1 MKNVKKLLKKAM
13 VFAVAASMLVGT
25 PLTASA
31 AGIRGVYS
39 VSDGTNDDIRHEDD
53 NSHTGTVSNTNTS
66 SRSGVLKD
74 NDARI
79 IGIVLDKSY
88 VNAEVGAAKKE
99 TLKATVI
106 IEDDSLTV
114 KEKEEIG
121 EELGKKI
128 VWEVRNHDNSTT
140 GANKKLSIKVS
151 ADKRTVAELNPREGT
166 AKGEEMVV
174 SAKIDGSWYVK
185 RDEND
190 NAVKDDQGHYVL
202 EKETFEGGKS
212 YEATADVYI
221 KQYSDKIELVG
232 MPPKAFVKNTVD
244 LTKYLVRTPDTAN
257 DEITWIST
265 NTKAATVTAAGVVTF
280 KKAGQSGKIIAV
292 SEKGKKAEW
301 EFGEVEVG
309 LSASKIVIIDA
320 NAPEAENPADN
331 AFLQKKVTVDLQE
344 GEWTR
349 DVDVVMYA
357 KVKVAVFKEDGTPKT
372 NAKGKIQ
379 TKTVEMMDG
388 LHYDGVNEDGT
399 AVENKTVEITDVITW
414 TSNKPAIVSVD
425 PTFENTDAE
434 LKTGDAIGKAV
445 ITAKASGGKSDKLT
459 VTVNATLSSLEI
471 TNLPDNELF
480 SGQTWQLGCD
490 KEPAQSKDA
499 VVWEIEKTGSKKNP
513 NATINNKGV
522 LTIKPKLDLT
532 TEDYGDTVTVVLRS
546 KKQYEPNSYNEL
558 QTKGYIIDKAVI
570 YLDQS
575 NIEGIAVSDEGDE
588 GAMFAYAKAI
598 YKANGKFSK
607 IEKNKSVTKEIAAE
621 KSVTY
626 KVQTF
631 EAKVEGDKNVTPDT
645 LTDADTN
652 TLSWK
657 TSNAKVAEVKAN
669 SNGTVTVSAKAKGT
683 ATITVSG
690 IRENKAIS
698 TTFKVSVK
706 QPAKTV
712 TLNKSLVVLNQKNNK
727 KSEPQNQS
735 VTFKATLGPK
745 GVDNKKNPITWT
757 VTPDEKA
764 SINDKGKLTLTKPVV
779 GDEFVVTASVAS
791 GASATATVKIVNK
804 TEAVA
809 IAKTDVLG
817 DDGAPQLF
825 TETVKNKL
833 TSNVKNITIG
843 DESFKMYPYVKVGSE
858 WQPAG
863 SDKCEDV
870 AYTVNK
876 KGIVTIDSDGTV
888 NPIKNG
894 TVTITAKTPLGKKTT
909 LKVVVSLPSAE

>member
-1 MKNVKKLLKKAM
+1 M

-39 VSDGTNDDIRHEDD
+39 VSDGTNDDIRGEGDT
-53 NSHTGTVSNTNTS
+53 SHTGTVSNTNTS
-66 SRSGVLKD
+66 SRSGVLSENEGK
-74 NDARI
+74 I

-88 VNAEVGAAKKE
+88 VNAVKE
-99 TLKATVI
+99 NKEELKATI
-106 IEDDSLTV
+106 IYD
-114 KEKEEIG
+114 G
-121 EELGKKI
+121 EVATAAKAELEKKI
-128 VWEVRNHDNSTT
+128 VWEVRNSDDSTA
-140 GANKKLSIKVS
+140 GANEKLSITVS
-151 ADKRTVAELNPREGT
+151 ADDRTKAVLNPRQGT
-166 AKGEEMVV
+166 VKGEEMVV
-174 SAKIDGSWYVK
+174 SAKIDSSWYFDKDGSVK
-185 RDEND
+185 KEN
-190 NAVKDDQGHYVL
+190 VKG
-202 EKETFEGGKS
+202 EPF
-212 YEATADVYI
+212 EATAEVYI
-221 KQYSDKIELVG
+221 KEYSEKIELVG
-232 MPPKAFVKNTVD
+232 MPKAYVKHTVD
-244 LTKYLVRTPDTAN
+244 LKKYLVRTPDTAN

-265 NTKAATVTAAGVVTF
+265 NTKAATVTADGVVTF
-280 KKAGQSGKIIAV
+280 KKAGLSGKIIAV
-292 SEKGKKAEW
+292 SEKGKQAEW
-301 EFGEVEVG
+301 NFGEVEVG
-309 LSASKIVIIDA
+309 LSASKVVIVDA
-320 NAPEAENPADN
+320 NAPEAEDPADN
-331 AFLQKKVTVDLQE
+331 AFPGKKVTVDLQE

-357 KVKVAVFKEDGTPKT
+357 KVQEAVFEQDGTTPKK
-372 NAKGKIQ
+372 NNKGKIV
-379 TKTVEMMDG
+379 TKTVEMRND
-388 LHYDGVNEDGT
+388 LPYVGVNKDGT
-399 AVENKTVEITDVITW
+399 AIENKIVDITDAITW

-434 LKTGDAIGKAV
+434 LKTGEAIGKAT

-471 TNLPDNELF
+471 TNLPDDGELY
-480 SGQTWQLGCD
+480 SGQTWQLGYD
-490 KEPAQSKDA
+490 KTPTQSKDA
-499 VVWEIEKTGSKKNP
+499 VVWEIEKKGSKKNP

-522 LTIKPKLDLT
+522 LTIKPKLDLS
-532 TEDYGDTVTVVLRS
+532 TEDYGDTVTVVLKS
-546 KKQYEPNSYNEL
+546 KKQYEPNDYNNLEAKGNII
-558 QTKGYIIDKAVI
+558 TKETI
-570 YLDQS
+570 YLEQS
-575 NIEGIAVSDEGDE
+575 NIEGIAVSDED
-588 GAMFAYAKAI
+588 AMFAYAKAV
-598 YKANGKFSK
+598 YKDNGKFSK

-631 EAKVEGDKNVTPDT
+631 VAKVEDGKNVTPDT
-645 LTDADTN
+645 LTNANTN

-706 QPAKTV
+706 QPVKTV
-712 TLNKSLVVLNQKNNK
+712 TLNKSLVVLNQKDK
-727 KSEPQNQS
+727 KNVPQKQTVS
-735 VTFKATLGPK
+735 FKATLGPK
-745 GVDNKKNPITWT
+745 GVDSKKNPVAWS
-757 VTPDEKA
+757 VTPEKKADGTTIA
-764 SINDKGKLTLTKPVV
+764 SMDTKGKLTLTAPVA
-779 GDEFVVTASVAS
+779 GDEFVVTAKVPS
-791 GASATATVKIVNK
+791 GAYATATVKIVNK
-804 TEAVA
+804 TDAVA
-809 IAKTDVLG
+809 IAQKDVLG

-833 TSNVKNITIG
+833 SSNIKYITIG
-843 DESFKMYPYVKVGSE
+843 GESFKMYPYVKVGSA
-858 WQPAG
+858 WQPVG